1 MRAVLILLFGSM
13 ACSSGQYQSQLAL
26 EAQMER
32 EILALRQRNRL
43 LREQLKG
50 CNVTGPASALYSQL
64 FQVYRGSTIDISRT
78 GQITKLTFPVSDL
91 FASDGFTVRDEMR
104 LFLDVLATALASN
117 PDYRVRIEGHTDDS
131 QVPYTLRRMYPDNWM
146 YAMGRAMRLMDTLVQ
161 DFGVE
166 EARFSLS
173 SGGEFAPRDENDTE
187 TGRARNRRIDV
198 YLYPKGV
205 AL

>member
-1 MRAVLILLFGSM
+1 MRWMLLLVMGVL
-13 ACSSGQYQSQLAL
+13 ACGGGQYKSQLAL

-50 CNVTGPASALYSQL
+50 CNVAGPSSALYSQL
-64 FQVYRGSTIDISRT
+64 FQVYRGSTIEISRT
-78 GQITKLTFPVSDL
+78 GQITKLTFPVADL
-91 FASDGFTVRDEMR
+91 FGTDGVTVREEMR

-117 PDYRVRIEGHTDDS
+117 PDHRIRIEGHTDDS
-131 QVPYTLRRMYPDNWM
+131 PVPYKLRRMYPDNWM

-161 DFGVE
+161 DFGVHE
-166 EARFSLS
+166 DRFSLS
-173 SGGEFAPRDENDTE
+173 SGGQFAPRDENDTE
-187 TGRARNRRIDV
+187 SGRSRNRRIDV
-198 YLYPKGV
+198 YLFPKGV